1 MLRLIRKFLIEVCLR
16 ILGFKHCEI
25 GTVYEDGNKKD
36 IEYHVNQK
44 LKFIGESTCNKHI
57 LTPSGS
63 KPIHSILKTVP
74 FYKTHIVTKKGE
86 KIICADE
93 HLLFSVSKQQFCFAK
108 DLYEGEIV
116 KTLYGND
123 IIDKVY
129 NTTEYDN
136 MYDIDINDFLE
147 HTYYTNN
154 ILSHNTTTIGA
165 YLLWYAA
172 FRSDEDP
179 VTILVVSNKGE
190 NAKEIIERIKT
201 MYESMPLWLKP
212 GVTDDGYNKHS
223 IKFDNGSC
231 IVSQATTENSGRGL
245 SISLLFCHH
254 KDNKVEVMDQYN
266 NIYEVTME
274 ELETMLK
281 V

>member
-1 MLRLIRKFLIEVCLR
+1 MLKLIKKALIDLCLL
-16 ILGFKHCEI
+16 ILGFKSQSI
-25 GTVYEDGNKKD
+25 GSLYDEGNKED
-36 IEYHVNQK
+36 IQYHVNDK
-44 LKFIGESTCNKHI
+44 LKFIGESKTNKMI
-57 LTPSGS
+57 LTPSGA
-63 KPIHSILKTVP
+63 KPIHTILKTVP
-74 FYKTHIVTKKGE
+74 FYKTYIHTKNE
-86 KIICADE
+86 EICCADE
-93 HLLFSVSKQQFCFAK
+93 HLIFSVSQQEFIFAK
-108 DLYEGEIV
+108 NISKGDVIC
-116 KTLYGND
+116 TLYGD
-123 IIDKVY
+123 ETVQDVK
-129 NTTEYDN
+129 NTYDYDN

-254 KDNKVEVMDQYN
+254 KDNKVEVMDNDN
-266 NIYEVTME
+266 NIYEVSMSELE
-274 ELETMLK
+274 ELLK
-281 V
+281 A

>member
-1 MLRLIRKFLIEVCLR
+1 M
-16 ILGFKHCEI
+16 LGFKESTI
-25 GTVYEDGNKKD
+25 QSIYDSGVIEP
-36 IEYHVNQK
+36 IEYNVNNK
-44 LKFIGESTCNKHI
+44 LKFIGESKNNKLI
-57 LTPSGS
+57 LTPSGA

-74 FYKTHIVTKKGE
+74 FYKTYISTQNGE
-86 KIICADE
+86 QLICADE
-93 HLLFSVSKQQFCFAK
+93 HLVFNKSKQQFVFAK
-108 DLYEGEIV
+108 DLYKGEIIQ
-116 KTLYGND
+116 TLYGND
-123 IIDKVY
+123 VIDKVT
-129 NTTEYDN
+129 NTKDYDN
-136 MYDIDINDFLE
+136 MYDVDIDDFLE

-165 YLLWYAA
+165 YLLWYVA
-172 FRSDEDP
+172 FRDNDDP
-179 VTILVVSNKGE
+179 VTVLVVSNKGE

-254 KDNKVEVMDQYN
+254 KDNKVEIMDEN
-266 NIYEVTME
+266 NIIKEVSME
-274 ELETMLK
+274 ELEQLLK
-281 V
+281 I

>member
-1 MLRLIRKFLIEVCLR
+1 MLKSIKKSLIKLCLF
-16 ILGFKHCEI
+16 ILGFKHQTISSLYAE
-25 GTVYEDGNKKD
+25 GNKED
-36 IEYHVNQK
+36 IQYHVNDK
-44 LKFIGESTCNKHI
+44 LKFIGESKCNKQV
-57 LTPSGS
+57 LTPSGA
-63 KPIHSILKTVP
+63 KPIHTILKTVP
-74 FYKTHIVTKKGE
+74 FYKTHIRTKNE
-86 KIICADE
+86 ELCCADE
-93 HLLFSVSKQQFCFAK
+93 HLIFCVSKQEFVFAK
-108 DLYEGEIV
+108 NISKGDVIC
-116 KTLYGND
+116 TLYGD
-123 IIDKVY
+123 ETVQEVK
-129 NTTEYDN
+129 NTYDYDN

-274 ELETMLK
+274 ELELMMK